1 MNKEKIYKKQTEVI
15 DQLIDQLKD
24 LKTKVDTFELIVT
37 PDMVDEM
44 RLVDGSMYAKRSIH
58 IDIVYNQLW
67 TKNENDFLDTWKPY
81 KQEETKECQ

>member
-15 DQLIDQLKD
+15 DQLIEELKE
-24 LKTKVDTFELIVT
+24 LKTKVNTFELTAT
-37 PDMVDEM
+37 PDLVDEF

-81 KQEETKECQ
+81 KQEETKE